1 MAGVPGLIKMRIL
14 VTGACGFAGRH
25 LVAELLAH
33 RHDPVALD
41 LAGRPPGFPPA
52 VSCRRG
58 DLADA
63 AQLQQAVAE
72 IQPEGCIHLA
82 GLAFVPIGWSDPA
95 RMMQANLI
103 GTINL
108 LEALRRGA
116 PQARLLLISSAE
128 VYGRQPL
135 PAPLTEDAPLQP
147 ENPYGLSKS
156 AAEGMAF
163 LYERRYGLPAMVARP
178 CNHIGPGQAG
188 DFAVPS
194 FAAQLR
200 EMAAGRCP
208 PLLKVG
214 NLDSRR
220 VFLDVRDVARAYRL
234 LLERGVPGR
243 AYNVAGGEEVAI
255 REVLDLLCRAA
266 GLQPRLEVDPARFR
280 PTDRLP
286 LLDGGRL
293 ARETGWRPQIP
304 LAETLRDI
312 LAGA

>member
-1 MAGVPGLIKMRIL
+1 MRIL

-33 RHDPVALD
+33 GHDPAALD
-41 LAGRPPGFPPA
+41 LAAPPSAFPPS
-52 VSCRRG
+52 VLYRRA

-63 AQLQQAVAE
+63 AQLHQAVAE

-95 RMMQANLI
+95 RMMQVNLI

-116 PQARLLLISSAE
+116 PHARLLLISSAE
-128 VYGRQPL
+128 VYGRTP
-135 PAPLTEDAPLQP
+135 PSAPLTEDAPLQP
-147 ENPYGLSKS
+147 DHPYALSKS
-156 AAEGMAF
+156 AAESMAF
-163 LYERRYGLPAMVARP
+163 LYERRYGLPALAARP
-178 CNHIGPGQAG
+178 CNHIGPGQSG
-188 DFAVPS
+188 DFVVPS

-200 EMAAGRCP
+200 EMAAGKRP
-208 PLLKVG
+208 PVMQVG

-234 LLERGVPGR
+234 LMESGVPGR
-243 AYNVAGGEEVAI
+243 AYNVAGGDERSI
-255 REVLDLLCRAA
+255 REVLDMLCRAA
-266 GLQPRLEVDPARFR
+266 GIQPRVEVDPARFR

-286 LLDGGRL
+286 LLDGARL
-293 ARETGWRPQIP
+293 ERATGWRPQIP
-304 LAETLRDI
+304 LEETLRDI
-312 LAGA
+312 MARA

>member
-1 MAGVPGLIKMRIL
+1 MTRWPLTWPG
-14 VTGACGFAGRH
+14 A
-25 LVAELLAH
+25 
-33 RHDPVALD
+33 
-41 LAGRPPGFPPA
+41 
-52 VSCRRG
+52 RRG
-58 DLADA
+58 LARRVLPPRDLADA

-128 VYGRQPL
+128 VYGRALP
-135 PAPLTEDAPLQP
+135 PAPLTEDAPLLP
-147 ENPYGLSKS
+147 DHPYALSKS

-163 LYERRYGLPAMVARP
+163 LYERRYGLPALAARP

-200 EMAAGRCP
+200 EMVAGKRP
-208 PLLKVG
+208 PVMQVG

-234 LLERGVPGR
+234 LMESGVPGQ
-243 AYNVAGGEEVAI
+243 AYNVAGGEEVSI
-255 REVLDLLCRAA
+255 RGVLDMLCRAA
-266 GLQPRLEVDPARFR
+266 GIQPRVEIDPARFR

-286 LLDGGRL
+286 LLEGARL
-293 ARETGWRPQIP
+293 ERATGWRPQIP
-304 LAETLRDI
+304 LEETLRDI
-312 LAGA
+312 MARA